1 MGYHHYDM
9 GSKHEKW
16 HQGHFL
22 ALLVALSYSFTR
34 IGWMFII
41 PLISLLLFGRI
52 SQYLFLGFVEKSALV
67 CLRSK
72 NCLWA
77 RRCTKAGTQ
86 RRWPPI
92 KMCRSKWKSG
102 LTILYHTRPNHTR
115 LYRKIWKVVLT
126 ILVHHPLKLAAAF
139 SQSIF
144 PPSQEDK
151 ELLKLFQP

>member
-1 MGYHHYDM
+1 MVMMGYHHYDM
-9 GSKHEKW
+9 GSKREKW
-16 HQGHFL
+16 HQGLLL
-22 ALLVALSYSFTR
+22 ALLVPLSYSLTR

-41 PLISLLLFGRI
+41 PLITLLLFGRI
-52 SQYLFLGFVEKSALV
+52 SQNLFLGFVEKSALV

-77 RRCTKAGTQ
+77 RQCTKAGTQ

-115 LYRKIWKVVLT
+115 LYRKIWKVVWPYWSG
-126 ILVHHPLKLAAAF
+126 IPLNWP
-139 SQSIF
+139 Q
-144 PPSQEDK
+144 
-151 ELLKLFQP
+151 LFLNPYFLHLRRTKNF